1 AAPPRSNQ
9 VREQVQAVRRL
20 LQPGAL
26 DGGVDKSWRQRLQFG
41 LHIIRTEGFGPFA
54 QEVKQYL
61 RWVLK

>member
-1 AAPPRSNQ
+1 M
-9 VREQVQAVRRL
+9 QAVRRL